1 MCINM
6 CFFQLQRIAS
16 RSRSTEFVSVIA
28 STNLVKD
35 RTLLKER
42 NSLVK
47 DRSNLVKDGT
57 DLVKD
62 RIRLVKDRIRLSQL
76 HAVWSPLHSLH
87 VVQHESFEGTGVLLH
102 RLLVIFQKRYMLL
115 AYRCFHQQVPS
126 YSGIK
131 PNGPFSETDN
141 SI

>member
-62 RIRLVKDRIRLSQL
+62 RIRLVKDRIRLVKDRIRLSQL

-87 VVQHESFEGTGVLLH
+87 VVQHERFESTGVLFH
-102 RLLVIFQKRYMLL
+102 RLLLIFQKR
-115 AYRCFHQQVPS
+115 
-126 YSGIK
+126 
-131 PNGPFSETDN
+131 
-141 SI
+141 